1 MGDVYMTLEDLEQQA
16 AEIQTQ
22 LNELGMDLLRKNAQ
36 GVKLLTQQ
44 ELISI
49 RIKDGDY
56 DFEIPELED
65 APIGD
70 KVIDND
76 A

>member
-1 MGDVYMTLEDLEQQA
+1 M
-16 AEIQTQ
+16 
-22 LNELGMDLLRKNAQ
+22 
-36 GVKLLTQQ
+36 
-44 ELISI
+44 ISI

>member
-1 MGDVYMTLEDLEQQA
+1 MTLEDLEQQA

-22 LNELGMDLLRKNAQ
+22 LNELGMDLIRKNAQ
-36 GVKLLTQQ
+36 GVKLLTQR
-44 ELISI
+44 ELIVI
-49 RIKDGDY
+49 RIENGDY
-56 DFEIPELED
+56 DFEIPKSID